1 MEYLE
6 VGNADVVLP
15 AVLLDVHRV
24 PRHQLNVLGPSC
36 KKNIFRL
43 GQKNVTND
51 ITAINE
57 KVPEIISR

>member
-36 KKNIFRL
+36 KKDIFRL
-43 GQKNVTND
+43 GQKKITND
-51 ITAINE
+51 ITAID
-57 KVPEIISR
+57 